1 MKLPLNLHDSGTRR
15 YLWRCLRWRF
25 YGALQKCPAC
35 GQEQGKVVDRKF
47 GITSLVDCERCGLLY
62 RRPQEPPTF
71 AEDFYQE
78 EYQSSLATIMPS
90 DKEIAAMVD
99 QGFSNS
105 EKCFRDKIALLRE
118 LDVPEGARVLDYGAS
133 WGYGVWQL
141 RQAGYDAMGFE
152 LSKPRAR
159 FGAEKLGVTIETEL
173 KSLEEE
179 SFDVVF
185 SNHVLEHIPNV
196 NESLQ
201 EIAVLVKGGGL
212 LLAFVPNGSQPC
224 QEANPGRFH
233 SNWGRLHPI
242 YLNDRFLARELER
255 WPFRLA
261 SKRYDEKADAS
272 LLGDWTGR
280 EQSIGDLKENE
291 LMMAVRF

>member
-1 MKLPLNLHDSGTRR
+1 MKLPLNLHDPGTRR
-15 YLWRCLRWRF
+15 YLWRCLVWRLD
-25 YGALQKCPAC
+25 GSLQRCPVC

-47 GITSLVDCERCGLLY
+47 GITSLVDCQHCGLLY

-90 DKEIAAMVD
+90 DDEIQALVEQEFAE
-99 QGFSNS
+99 S
-105 EKCFRDKIALLRE
+105 EKCFQDKISLLRE
-118 LDVPEGARVLDYGAS
+118 LKVPEGARVLDYGAS

-141 RQAGYDAMGFE
+141 RRAGYDAVGFE

-159 FGAEKLGVTIETEL
+159 FGAEKLDVSIETAL
-173 KSLEEE
+173 TSLDDG
-179 SFDVVF
+179 SFEVVF

-196 NESLQ
+196 SDPLEA
-201 EIAVLVKGGGL
+201 IARLLKPNGL

-224 QEANPGRFH
+224 QEANPGRFR

-242 YLNDRFLARELER
+242 YLNDRFLSRELKQR
-255 WPFRLA
+255 PFRLA
-261 SKRYDEKADAS
+261 SKKYDQKADAT
-272 LLGDWTGR
+272 LIGDWDGQG
-280 EQSIGDLKENE
+280 QSIGDLKENE